1 MAWTDQCKMA
11 FKTTVGARTGE
22 RGILKTIRQISR
34 ESGIP
39 YSTLKKWYY
48 GKDEEIQ
55 DARRS
60 KSGPF
65 LPEAL
70 IKSITTRLKAATT
83 ILESLDDSALQL
95 PEWKEMQ
102 EAFRALDF
110 AISQGR
116 KE

>member
-1 MAWTDQCKMA
+1 MA

-22 RGILKTIRQISR
+22 RGVIKTIRQISR

-39 YSTLKKWYY
+39 FGTLKDWYY
-48 GKDEEIQ
+48 EKENSEKSESQPKEITTQ
-55 DARRS
+55 TI
-60 KSGPF
+60 
-65 LPEAL
+65 